1 MIVIRITIINALI
14 TIKNDLD
21 AIDLILCKTLKI
33 TPFKRNYD
41 ASFGK
46 IAIILKRYDLNE
58 NPRNLR
64 FRFTLF
70 MQEFFDSMPQDQW
83 NLKDPTFIKQSE
95 EFAIRKFKEWVLE
108 QVT

>member
-1 MIVIRITIINALI
+1 MTINKDMDSITS
-14 TIKNDLD
+14 
-21 AIDLILCKTLKI
+21 ILYETLKI
-33 TPFKRNYD
+33 TPFKRDYD

-46 IAIILKRYDLNE
+46 IAIILARYNLNE

-70 MQEFFDSMPQDQW
+70 MQEFFDSVPQDQW
-83 NLKDPTFIKQSE
+83 NLKDPAFIKQSE
-95 EFAIRKFKEWVLE
+95 EFASIKFKEWILD

>member
-1 MIVIRITIINALI
+1 MQALI
-14 TIKNDLD
+14 TIKKDLD
-21 AIDLILCKTLKI
+21 SVTSILYDTLKI
-33 TPFKRNYD
+33 TPFKRDYD
-41 ASFGK
+41 TSFGN
-46 IAIILKRYDLNE
+46 IANILKRYDLRE

-70 MQEFFDSMPQDQW
+70 MQEFFDSIPQDQW

-95 EFAIRKFKEWVLE
+95 EFAIRKFKEWILE

>member
-1 MIVIRITIINALI
+1 MDSIAS
-14 TIKNDLD
+14 
-21 AIDLILCKTLKI
+21 ILYETLKV
-33 TPFKRNYD
+33 TPFRRDYD
-41 ASFGK
+41 SSFGK
-46 IAIILKRYDLNE
+46 IAIILERYNLNE

-70 MQEFFDSMPQDQW
+70 MQEFFDSVPQDQW

-95 EFAIRKFKEWVLE
+95 EFAIRKFKEWILD

>member
-1 MIVIRITIINALI
+1 MQALI
-14 TIKNDLD
+14 TINKDMD
-21 AIDLILCKTLKI
+21 SVTSILYETLKI
-33 TPFKRNYD
+33 TPFKRDYD

-46 IAIILKRYDLNE
+46 ISIILKRYNLNE

-70 MQEFFDSMPQDQW
+70 MQEFFDSVPQDQW

-95 EFAIRKFKEWVLE
+95 EFAIRKFKEWILD

>member
-1 MIVIRITIINALI
+1 MQVLMTINKDMDSITS
-14 TIKNDLD
+14 
-21 AIDLILCKTLKI
+21 ILFETLKI
-33 TPFKRNYD
+33 TPFKRDYD

-46 IAIILKRYDLNE
+46 IAIILKRYNLNE

-70 MQEFFDSMPQDQW
+70 MQEFFDSVPQDQW
-83 NLKDPTFIKQSE
+83 NLKDPAFIKQSE
-95 EFAIRKFKEWVLE
+95 EFASIKFKEWILD

>member
-1 MIVIRITIINALI
+1 MQALI
-14 TIKNDLD
+14 TIKKDLD
-21 AIDLILCKTLKI
+21 SVTSILYDTLRI
-33 TPFKRNYD
+33 TPFKRDYD
-41 ASFGK
+41 TSFGK
-46 IAIILKRYDLNE
+46 IANILKRYDLSE

-70 MQEFFDSMPQDQW
+70 MQEFFDSIPQDQW

-95 EFAIRKFKEWVLE
+95 EFAIRKFKEWILE

>member
-1 MIVIRITIINALI
+1 MDSIAS
-14 TIKNDLD
+14 
-21 AIDLILCKTLKI
+21 ILYETLKI
-33 TPFKRNYD
+33 TPFKRDYD
-41 ASFGK
+41 SSFGK
-46 IAIILKRYDLNE
+46 IAIILERYNLNE

-70 MQEFFDSMPQDQW
+70 MQEFFDSIPQEQW

-95 EFAIRKFKEWVLE
+95 EFAIMKFREWILD

>member
-1 MIVIRITIINALI
+1 MQVLMTINKDMDSITS
-14 TIKNDLD
+14 
-21 AIDLILCKTLKI
+21 ILYETLKI
-33 TPFKRNYD
+33 TPFKRDYD

-46 IAIILKRYDLNE
+46 ITIILKRYNLNE

-70 MQEFFDSMPQDQW
+70 MQEFFDSVPQDQW

-95 EFAIRKFKEWVLE
+95 EFAIIKFKEWILD

>member
-1 MIVIRITIINALI
+1 MESITS
-14 TIKNDLD
+14 
-21 AIDLILCKTLKI
+21 ILYETLKI
-33 TPFKRNYD
+33 TPFKRDYD

-46 IAIILKRYDLNE
+46 IAIILERYNLNE
-58 NPRNLR
+58 NARNLR

-70 MQEFFDSMPQDQW
+70 MQEFFDSIPQDQW

-95 EFAIRKFKEWVLE
+95 EFAIMKFKEWILD

>member
-1 MIVIRITIINALI
+1 MQALMTINKDMDSITS
-14 TIKNDLD
+14 
-21 AIDLILCKTLKI
+21 ILYETLKI
-33 TPFKRNYD
+33 TPFKRDYD

-46 IAIILKRYDLNE
+46 IAIILRRYNLNE

-70 MQEFFDSMPQDQW
+70 MQEFFDSVPQDQW
-83 NLKDPTFIKQSE
+83 NLKDPAFIKQSE
-95 EFAIRKFKEWVLE
+95 EFASIKFKEWILD

>member
-1 MIVIRITIINALI
+1 MQVLMTINKDMDSITS
-14 TIKNDLD
+14 
-21 AIDLILCKTLKI
+21 ILYETLKI
-33 TPFKRNYD
+33 TPFKRDYD

-46 IAIILKRYDLNE
+46 IAIILKRYNLNE

-70 MQEFFDSMPQDQW
+70 MQEFFDSVPQDQW
-83 NLKDPTFIKQSE
+83 NLKDPAFIKQSE
-95 EFAIRKFKEWVLE
+95 EFASIKFKEWILD

>member
-1 MIVIRITIINALI
+1 MDSIAS
-14 TIKNDLD
+14 
-21 AIDLILCKTLKI
+21 ILYETLKI
-33 TPFKRNYD
+33 TPFKRDYD

-46 IAIILKRYDLNE
+46 ITIILKRYNLNE

-70 MQEFFDSMPQDQW
+70 MQEFFDSIPQDQW
-83 NLKDPTFIKQSE
+83 NLKDPAFIKQSE
-95 EFAIRKFKEWVLE
+95 EFAIMKFKEWILD

>member
-1 MIVIRITIINALI
+1 MDSIAS
-14 TIKNDLD
+14 
-21 AIDLILCKTLKI
+21 ILYETLKV
-33 TPFKRNYD
+33 TPFKRDYD
-41 ASFGK
+41 SSFGK
-46 IAIILKRYDLNE
+46 IAIILERYNLNE

-70 MQEFFDSMPQDQW
+70 MQEFFDSIPQDQW

-95 EFAIRKFKEWVLE
+95 EFAIMKFKEWILD

>member
-1 MIVIRITIINALI
+1 MDSIAS
-14 TIKNDLD
+14 
-21 AIDLILCKTLKI
+21 ILYETLKI
-33 TPFKRNYD
+33 TPFKRDYD
-41 ASFGK
+41 SSFGK
-46 IAIILKRYDLNE
+46 IAIILERYNLNE

-70 MQEFFDSMPQDQW
+70 MQEFFDSIPQDQW

-95 EFAIRKFKEWVLE
+95 EFAIMKFKEWILD

>member
-1 MIVIRITIINALI
+1 MQALI
-14 TIKNDLD
+14 TINKDMD
-21 AIDLILCKTLKI
+21 SITSILYETLKI
-33 TPFKRNYD
+33 TPFKRDYD

-46 IAIILKRYDLNE
+46 IAKTLKRYSLNE

-70 MQEFFDSMPQDQW
+70 MQEFFDSVPQDQW

-95 EFAIRKFKEWVLE
+95 EFAIIKFKEWVLD

>member
-1 MIVIRITIINALI
+1 MQALI
-14 TIKNDLD
+14 TINKDMD
-21 AIDLILCKTLKI
+21 SITSILYETLKI
-33 TPFKRNYD
+33 TPFKRDYD
-41 ASFGK
+41 SSFGK
-46 IAIILKRYDLNE
+46 IAIILKRYNLNE

-70 MQEFFDSMPQDQW
+70 MQEFFDSIPQDQW

-95 EFAIRKFKEWVLE
+95 EFAIMKFKEWILD

>member
-1 MIVIRITIINALI
+1 MQTLMTINKDMDSITS
-14 TIKNDLD
+14 
-21 AIDLILCKTLKI
+21 ILYETLKI
-33 TPFKRNYD
+33 TPFKRDYD

-46 IAIILKRYDLNE
+46 IAIILRRYNLNE

-70 MQEFFDSMPQDQW
+70 MQEFFDSVPQDQW
-83 NLKDPTFIKQSE
+83 NLKDPAFIKQSE
-95 EFAIRKFKEWVLE
+95 EFASIKFKEWILD

>member
-1 MIVIRITIINALI
+1 MTINKDMDSITS
-14 TIKNDLD
+14 
-21 AIDLILCKTLKI
+21 ILYETLKI
-33 TPFKRNYD
+33 TPFKRDYD

-46 IAIILKRYDLNE
+46 IAIILRRYNLNE

-70 MQEFFDSMPQDQW
+70 MQEFFDSVPQDQW

-95 EFAIRKFKEWVLE
+95 EFAIIKFKEWILD

>member
-1 MIVIRITIINALI
+1 MQVLMTINKDMDSITS
-14 TIKNDLD
+14 
-21 AIDLILCKTLKI
+21 ILYETLKI
-33 TPFKRNYD
+33 TPFKRDYD

-46 IAIILKRYDLNE
+46 IAIILRRYNLNE

-70 MQEFFDSMPQDQW
+70 MQEFFDSVPQDQW
-83 NLKDPTFIKQSE
+83 ALKDPAFIKQSE
-95 EFAIRKFKEWVLE
+95 EFASIKFKEWILD

>member
-1 MIVIRITIINALI
+1 MQALI
-14 TIKNDLD
+14 TINKDMD
-21 AIDLILCKTLKI
+21 SITSILYETLKI
-33 TPFKRNYD
+33 TPFKRDYD

-46 IAIILKRYDLNE
+46 IAIILKRYSLNE

-64 FRFTLF
+64 FRFTLS
-70 MQEFFDSMPQDQW
+70 MQEFFDSVPQDQW

-95 EFAIRKFKEWVLE
+95 EFAIIKFKEWVLD

>member
-1 MIVIRITIINALI
+1 MVTINKDMDSISS
-14 TIKNDLD
+14 
-21 AIDLILCKTLKI
+21 ILYETLKI
-33 TPFKRNYD
+33 TPFKRDYD
-41 ASFGK
+41 SSFGK
-46 IAIILKRYDLNE
+46 IAIILERYNLNE

-70 MQEFFDSMPQDQW
+70 MQEFFDSIPQDQW

-95 EFAIRKFKEWVLE
+95 EFAIMKFKEWILD

>member
-1 MIVIRITIINALI
+1 MQVLTTINKDMDSISS
-14 TIKNDLD
+14 
-21 AIDLILCKTLKI
+21 ILYETLKI
-33 TPFKRNYD
+33 TPFKRDYD

-46 IAIILKRYDLNE
+46 IAIILRRYNLNE

-70 MQEFFDSMPQDQW
+70 MQEFFDSVPQDQW
-83 NLKDPTFIKQSE
+83 NLKDPAFIKQSE
-95 EFAIRKFKEWVLE
+95 EFASIKFKEWILD